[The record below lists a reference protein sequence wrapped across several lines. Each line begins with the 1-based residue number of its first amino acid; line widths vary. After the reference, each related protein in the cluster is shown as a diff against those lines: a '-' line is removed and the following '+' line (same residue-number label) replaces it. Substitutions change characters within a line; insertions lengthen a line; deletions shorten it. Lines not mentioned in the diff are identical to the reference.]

1 LQSKNKKINYAIV
14 DKILPLF
21 IMKFSRKF
29 GASYDYFMY
38 FIERFYLKSRRAKLL
53 SSLSGK
59 VLEIG
64 VGTGANF
71 EHYNKDIE
79 LTGIEPS
86 PFMLIH
92 ASGKRDIMLFPDRI
106 TLHNIGCGYPEM
118 ENLISPESLDY
129 VVCTLVLCTIP
140 DPVKA
145 IHNFDKWLKPGG
157 GLIILEHIRAHNH
170 IAAKFQDFINPVWE
184 KFAEGCQLNRA
195 TDLILKESGLT
206 LVREERFKIL
216 IPFYEAQYIKP
227 L

>member
-1 LQSKNKKINYAIV
+1 
-14 DKILPLF
+14 
-21 IMKFSRKF
+21 
-29 GASYDYFMY
+29 
-38 FIERFYLKSRRAKLL
+38 
-53 SSLSGK
+53 
-59 VLEIG
+59 
-64 VGTGANF
+64 
-71 EHYNKDIE
+71 
-79 LTGIEPS
+79 
-86 PFMLIH
+86 
-92 ASGKRDIMLFPDRI
+92 
-106 TLHNIGCGYPEM
+106 M